1 MRVLEINLRL
11 TVEGDNAKELF
22 ENLAETTRN
31 IEDTLVQYG
40 ALHEFTIREKRI
52 KREKVAE

>member
-1 MRVLEINLRL
+1 MRVIEIRLRL

-31 IEDTLVQYG
+31 IEDTLIQYG
-40 ALHEFTIREKRI
+40 GITEFTIKERRVKEPSK
-52 KREKVAE
+52 